1 MGAGGATRLI
11 EAASRGADSAAAL
24 FPREA
29 AANRGLFFTPSGQAR
44 SAQGLLDRLNL
55 EANAALST
63 PSDPKTRLPGGM
75 SPALAQALFQL
86 AMLPLIS
93 SSPEQRPD
101 PFAALAAYHRA
112 QR

>member
-1 MGAGGATRLI
+1 
-11 EAASRGADSAAAL
+11 
-24 FPREA
+24 
-29 AANRGLFFTPSGQAR
+29 
-44 SAQGLLDRLNL
+44 
-55 EANAALST
+55 
-63 PSDPKTRLPGGM
+63 
-75 SPALAQALFQL
+75 LAQALFQL